1 MPPVHALFEH
11 RSTKHLILLAMLAT
25 LGLGAAPFAI
35 AQGAIPT
42 VSPDTNRVVS
52 FDYSSQTIYHIK
64 TAPHRVTDLRLNP
77 GENMEMLVL
86 GNTVQWIT
94 AKAPGNVF
102 LKPTAP
108 GLTTSGTMVTNLRT
122 YQLLIT
128 SSKNGNWYQQVSWN
142 TGNMIA
148 LKNAMVAQQ
157 AQATNAAPSKGAV
170 QTPAPAQRQAGQSQS
185 IKAVSNLHFN
195 YRISGHAAFRP
206 TEVFNNGTFTWI
218 KIPSAG
224 NGAMPVVFVKSHG
237 EYVITNY
244 TVKGRYLIVQQL
256 FKKAK
261 LRIGNRAVTITLGK

>member
-1 MPPVHALFEH
+1 MPLVHALFEH
-11 RSTKHLILLAMLAT
+11 RSTKHLFLPVMLLS
-25 LGLGAAPFAI
+25 LGLGAAPSAS

-52 FDYSSQTIYHIK
+52 FDYSSQTIYHVK

-108 GLTTSGTMVTNLRT
+108 GLTTSGTLVTNLRT

-157 AQATNAAPSKGAV
+157 AQTAT
-170 QTPAPAQRQAGQSQS
+170 APAQPQDVARQQPSAGQSRN